1 MSDYNAELSGLY
13 RRVVQSE
20 LQVGATIDE
29 GGDVNFQHPY
39 LGELSIDLDG
49 SKPEWMD
56 LVWMINRIET
66 HSFEDLVKICNEVNL
81 TPWPAVLTVDESN
94 LIVSASVSLF
104 VAAVGQMPDEA
115 LLRGIIGQAVS
126 VLEEAI
132 AAFELEIQKVDMK

>member
-1 MSDYNAELSGLY
+1 MSNHNAELSDLH
-13 RRVVQSE
+13 RRVVQVV
-20 LQVGATIDE
+20 LQVPATIDE

-56 LVWMINRIET
+56 LVWMINRRIET
-66 HSFEDLVKICNEVNL
+66 HSFDDLVRICNEVNL

-104 VAAVGQMPDEA
+104 VAAVGQMPEEG

-126 VLEEAI
+126 VLEESI
-132 AAFELEIQKVDMK
+132 AAFELEIQKG